1 MKFCLPTSARW
12 LLNWIGIFMFIGQ
25 SRALDIG
32 SRFRVE
38 LGQGPVTRSGSGTY
52 GGTCYGTDADLS
64 AIYTEAIDLAQVA
77 LDSLNS
83 YATSATVRATVETF
97 FGIKPDS
104 STPTTV
110 SASYSAQFAYVKYI
124 FGQIVAFST
133 STEDT
138 GISQPGFFCDDSWR
152 WKTEMDYGSDGQM
165 NGKTISQTT
174 GGAVQWSW
182 WSPLYKAFLGTG
194 PGCVHNSQEATL
206 GFTVV
211 TDIQKVYTITMCPY
225 SFTRARRKDSLSA
238 WRSKEKIIS
247 DGTPLGAALSTPGT
261 LMHELAHLV
270 TKRVITDETVSS
282 NGQKAYFP
290 SNVAKLAEEST
301 AKAVKNADSYTWF
314 ATAMYLDQCDW
325 SRQICAQSIS
335 TSTVAKRSNN
345 QTSTDK
351 PLMRRSNRRTFLPC
365 LLTGLQDDL
374 E

>member
-1 MKFCLPTSARW
+1 MKFGLQYSARW

-25 SRALDIG
+25 SCAFDIG

-38 LGQGPVTRSGSGTY
+38 QGQGPVTRSGSGTY

-64 AIYTEAIDLAQVA
+64 AIYTEAIDIAQVA

-104 STPTTV
+104 SSPATV
-110 SASYSAQFAYVKYI
+110 SAIDSAQFAYVKYI
-124 FGQIVAFST
+124 FGQIIAFST
-133 STEDT
+133 STEDE

-152 WKTEMDYGSDGQM
+152 WTTEMDYGSDGQM
-165 NGKTISQTT
+165 NGKTISQRT
-174 GGAVQWSW
+174 GGATKWSW
-182 WSPLYKAFLGTG
+182 WSPLYKTFLGTG
-194 PGCVHNSQEATL
+194 PGCVHTNIEATL

-211 TDIQKVYTITMCPY
+211 SDKQKVYTITMCPY
-225 SFTRARRKDSLSA
+225 SFTRAKRKDSLSA
-238 WRSKEKIIS
+238 WRSKEKIIA

-270 TKRVITDETVSS
+270 TKQVVTDEKLI
-282 NGQKAYFP
+282 NGQTAYFP
-290 SNVAKLAEEST
+290 PNVARLAEESK
-301 AKAVKNADSYTWF
+301 AKAVKNADTYTWF

-325 SRQICAQSIS
+325 SRQICTQS
-335 TSTVAKRSNN
+335 TSTSSVAKRSNN
-345 QTSTDK
+345 QTSTDM
-351 PLMRRSNRRTFLPC
+351 PLMRRSNRRTLLPRV
-365 LLTGLQDDL
+365 LTGLRDDV